1 LTRAVFCDRDG
12 TLIRDA
18 DYPSA
23 PEQVE
28 LLPDAA
34 AALAALKGRGFRL
47 VVISNQSGV
56 GRGLISRQAFEAVH
70 GRFVELLGAEGV
82 TLDGAYYCLHA
93 PAEGCG
99 CRKPKPGLV
108 MRAARELGIDAALSY
123 MVGDKPSDIAAG
135 RSAGLKTVFFGAG
148 AVTTD
153 DGVVPDAAIASW
165 REAPQILV

>member
-18 DYPSA
+18 DYPRVPA
-23 PEQVE
+23 EVE
-28 LLPDAA
+28 LLPGAA
-34 AALAALKGRGFRL
+34 VALASLRRRGFRL

-70 GRFVELLGAEGV
+70 GRFVELLGAEGI
-82 TLDGAYYCLHA
+82 TLDGVYYCLHA
-93 PAEGCG
+93 PADGCG

-108 MRAARELGIDAALSY
+108 VQAARELGIDATASY
-123 MVGDKPSDIAAG
+123 MVGDKASDMAAG
-135 RSAGLKTVFFGAG
+135 RSAGLKTVFFGGG
-148 AVTTD
+148 AAAP
-153 DGVVPDAAIASW
+153 DGVVPDAAISSW